1 MKSVSLLKKMSL
13 PVLAPL
19 LALAVASPVAAEY
32 ATSSSPLSFATDQTI
47 IDLNK
52 VEWAPLELTGFDPGA
67 EVAVLRGDLAHGS
80 ELIIRVPAGYLIPNH
95 NHTSAETYIWLK
107 GAYTYID
114 GKGGYSAP
122 MSGQGFISLPGNT
135 APHAIVCGDEPCL
148 LYLRYPRPFDHTV
161 YPMPKR
167 LIPVE

>member
-1 MKSVSLLKKMSL
+1 MKAVALLKVISL
-13 PVLAPL
+13 PL
-19 LALAVASPVAAEY
+19 LALAITVPASAEY
-32 ATSSSPLSFATDQTI
+32 ATSSSPLSFAKDQTI

-52 VEWAPLELTGFDPGA
+52 IDWAPLELTGFESGA

-80 ELIIRVPAGYLIPNH
+80 ELIVRVPAGYLIPNH

-114 GKGGYSAP
+114 GESGQSAP

-135 APHAIVCGDEPCL
+135 PPHAIVCGDAPCIF
-148 LYLRYPRPFDHTV
+148 YLRYPRPFDHTI
-161 YPMPKR
+161 YPMPKK
-167 LIPVE
+167 LKAIE

>member
-1 MKSVSLLKKMSL
+1 MKALSFFEKMSL
-13 PVLAPL
+13 PI
-19 LALAVASPVAAEY
+19 LALAIAGPVSAEY
-32 ATSSSPLSFATDQTI
+32 ATSSVPLSFAKDQTI

-52 VEWAPLELTGFDPGA
+52 VEWAPLELKGFDPGA

-80 ELIIRVPAGYLIPNH
+80 ELIVRVPAGYLIPNH

-107 GAYTYID
+107 GTYTYID
-114 GKGGYSAP
+114 GQSGQSAP

-135 APHAIVCGDEPCL
+135 PPHAIVCGDNPCVF
-148 LYLRYPRPFDHTV
+148 YLRYPRPFDHTV

>member
-1 MKSVSLLKKMSL
+1 MKVLSWLTKLSL
-13 PVLAPL
+13 PVLVLGIVGA
-19 LALAVASPVAAEY
+19 ASAEY
-32 ATSSSPLSFATDQTI
+32 ATSAAPLSFAKDQTI

-80 ELIIRVPAGYLIPNH
+80 ELIVRVPAGYLIPNH

-107 GAYTYID
+107 GEYTYID
-114 GKGGYSAP
+114 GQSGQSAP
-122 MSGQGFISLPGNT
+122 MSGQSFISLPGNT
-135 APHAIVCGDEPCL
+135 APHAIVCGDEPCVF
-148 LYLRYPRPFDHTV
+148 YLRYPRPFDHTV

-167 LIPVE
+167 LTQVE